1 MDDRIQRQRDAT
13 YRAAQTLLTQLRSET
28 PRSPKARTVTALDR
42 LNHRATIATHRIA
55 LVGFTGLVVIALL
68 TFYDG
73 AARYLD
79 LPRVSGFADVGEL
92 LFPIIIASCFP
103 ALLIQQKNLT
113 IRVLGRVAGDDTA
126 RWADLAAAVAVLIF
140 FTLLGL
146 QFVQMTLDFHAA
158 GRTTATI
165 EIPTALFWMIATS
178 ILWLCV
184 PIQLLVVLSRL
195 RDLSPPRGS
204 HD

>member
-1 MDDRIQRQRDAT
+1 MT
-13 YRAAQTLLTQLRSET
+13 T
-28 PRSPKARTVTALDR
+28 LDR
-42 LNHRATIATHRIA
+42 LNHRATIATKRIA
-55 LVGFTGLVVIALL
+55 LVGFTGLVLIALL

-79 LPRVSGFADVGEL
+79 LPRVSGFSDVGEL

-113 IRVLGRVAGDDTA
+113 IRVLDRVAGDA
-126 RWADLAAAVAVLIF
+126 IVRYADLAAAVAVLIF

-158 GRTTATI
+158 RRTTATI

-184 PIQLLVVLSRL
+184 PIQLLVVLSRV
-195 RDLSPPRGS
+195 RELSPPRGS

>member
-1 MDDRIQRQRDAT
+1 MI
-13 YRAAQTLLTQLRSET
+13 S
-28 PRSPKARTVTALDR
+28 LDR
-42 LNHRATIATHRIA
+42 LHHRAIIATHRIA
-55 LVGFTGLVVIALL
+55 LVGFTGLVMIALL

-103 ALLIQQKNLT
+103 ALLIRQKNLT
-113 IRVLGRVAGDDTA
+113 IRVLGRVAGDATV
-126 RWADLAAAVAVLIF
+126 RYADLAAAVAVLIF

-158 GRTTATI
+158 RRTTATI
-165 EIPTALFWMIATS
+165 EIPTAVFWMIATS

>member
-1 MDDRIQRQRDAT
+1 MI
-13 YRAAQTLLTQLRSET
+13 S
-28 PRSPKARTVTALDR
+28 LDR
-42 LNHRATIATHRIA
+42 LDHRAIIATHRIA
-55 LVGFTGLVVIALL
+55 LVGFTGLVMIALL

-79 LPRVSGFADVGEL
+79 LPRISGFADVGEL

-103 ALLIQQKNLT
+103 ALLIRQKNLT
-113 IRVLGRVAGDDTA
+113 IRVLGRVAGDATV
-126 RWADLAAAVAVLIF
+126 RYADLAAAVAVLIF

-158 GRTTATI
+158 RRTTATI
-165 EIPTALFWMIATS
+165 EIPTAVFWMIATS

-184 PIQLLVVLSRL
+184 PIQLLVVLSRV
-195 RDLSPPRGS
+195 RDLSPSRGS

>member
-1 MDDRIQRQRDAT
+1 MSR
-13 YRAAQTLLTQLRSET
+13 
-28 PRSPKARTVTALDR
+28 LDR
-42 LNHRATIATHRIA
+42 LIHQATDATHRIA
-55 LVGFTGLVVIALL
+55 LVGFTGLVLIALL

-79 LPRVSGFADVGEL
+79 LPRVTGFSDFGEL

-113 IRVLGRVAGDDTA
+113 IRVLGRVTGDSIA
-126 RWADLAAAVAVLIF
+126 QWADLVAAVAVLIF
-140 FTLLGL
+140 FTLLAL
-146 QFVQMTLDFHAA
+146 QFVQMTLDFHSA

>member
-1 MDDRIQRQRDAT
+1 M
-13 YRAAQTLLTQLRSET
+13 
-28 PRSPKARTVTALDR
+28 TALDR

-55 LVGFTGLVVIALL
+55 LVGFTGLVLIALL

-79 LPRVSGFADVGEL
+79 LPRVSGFSDFGEL

-103 ALLIQQKNLT
+103 TLLIQQKNLT
-113 IRVLGRVAGDDTA
+113 IRVLARVTGDGAA

-146 QFVQMTLDFHAA
+146 QFMQMTLDFHSA

-165 EIPTALFWMIATS
+165 EIPTALFWMIATA

-195 RDLSPPRGS
+195 RDLSPQRRN

>member
-1 MDDRIQRQRDAT
+1 MI
-13 YRAAQTLLTQLRSET
+13 S
-28 PRSPKARTVTALDR
+28 LDR
-42 LNHRATIATHRIA
+42 LDHRAIIATHRIA
-55 LVGFTGLVVIALL
+55 LVGFTGLVMIALL

-79 LPRVSGFADVGEL
+79 LPRVSGYADVGEL
-92 LFPIIIASCFP
+92 LFTIIIASCFP

-140 FTLLGL
+140 FALLCL

-184 PIQLLVVLSRL
+184 PIQLLIVLSRL

>member
-1 MDDRIQRQRDAT
+1 
-13 YRAAQTLLTQLRSET
+13 
-28 PRSPKARTVTALDR
+28 LDR
-42 LNHRATIATHRIA
+42 LIVRATVATHRIA
-55 LVGFTGLVVIALL
+55 LLGFTSLVLIALL

-79 LPRVSGFADVGEL
+79 LPRVSGFSDFGEL
-92 LFPIIIASCFP
+92 LFPIVIASCFP

-113 IRVLGRVAGDDTA
+113 IRLLSRLIGDGGA
-126 RWADLAAAVAVLIF
+126 RWADVAAAVAVLIF
-140 FTLLGL
+140 FLLLGT
-146 QFVQMTLDFHAA
+146 QFVQMTLDFHSA

-184 PIQLLVVLSRL
+184 PIQLLVVLLRL
-195 RDLSPPRGS
+195 RDLSQPRAS

>member
-1 MDDRIQRQRDAT
+1 MKQ
-13 YRAAQTLLTQLRSET
+13 
-28 PRSPKARTVTALDR
+28 LDR
-42 LNHRATIATHRIA
+42 LHQLAIRITQRIA
-55 LVGFTGLVVIALL
+55 LLGFTVLVLIALL

-79 LPRVSGFADVGEL
+79 LPRVTGFSDFGEL
-92 LFPIIIASCFP
+92 LFPMVIASCFP

-113 IRVLGRVAGDDTA
+113 IRVLGRFAGEGAA
-126 RWADLAAAVAVLIF
+126 RWGEMAAAFAVLVF

-146 QFVQMTLDFHAA
+146 KFAEMTLDFYSA

-165 EIPTALFWMIATS
+165 EIPTAPFWMMTTS
-178 ILWLCV
+178 MLLLCI
-184 PIQLLVVLSRL
+184 PIQLLVVLTHL
-195 RDLSPPRGS
+195 RDLSPLRTR

>member
-1 MDDRIQRQRDAT
+1 MI
-13 YRAAQTLLTQLRSET
+13 S
-28 PRSPKARTVTALDR
+28 LDR
-42 LNHRATIATHRIA
+42 LDHRAIIATHRIA
-55 LVGFTGLVVIALL
+55 LVGFTGLVMIALL

-79 LPRVSGFADVGEL
+79 LPRISGFADVGEL

-103 ALLIQQKNLT
+103 ALLIRQKNLT
-113 IRVLGRVAGDDTA
+113 IRVLGRVAGDATV
-126 RWADLAAAVAVLIF
+126 RYADLAAAVAVLIF

-158 GRTTATI
+158 RRTTATI
-165 EIPTALFWMIATS
+165 EIPTAVFWMIATS

-184 PIQLLVVLSRL
+184 PIQLLVVLSRV

>member
-1 MDDRIQRQRDAT
+1 M
-13 YRAAQTLLTQLRSET
+13 
-28 PRSPKARTVTALDR
+28 TALDR
-42 LNHRATIATHRIA
+42 LNHRATAATHRIA
-55 LVGFTGLVVIALL
+55 LVGFTGLVLIALL

-79 LPRVSGFADVGEL
+79 LPRVSGFSDVGEL

-103 ALLIQQKNLT
+103 ALLIRQKNLT
-113 IRVLGRVAGDDTA
+113 IRVLGRVAGDGTA

-165 EIPTALFWMIATS
+165 EIPTAFFWMIATS

>member
-1 MDDRIQRQRDAT
+1 MNG
-13 YRAAQTLLTQLRSET
+13 
-28 PRSPKARTVTALDR
+28 LDR
-42 LNHRATIATHRIA
+42 LIVRATVATHRIA
-55 LVGFTGLVVIALL
+55 LLGFTGLVLIALL

-79 LPRVSGFADVGEL
+79 LPRVSGFSDFGEL
-92 LFPIIIASCFP
+92 LFPIVIASCFP

-113 IRVLGRVAGDDTA
+113 IRVLGRLVGDGAA
-126 RWADLAAAVAVLIF
+126 RWADAGAAVAVLIF
-140 FTLLGL
+140 FLLLGT
-146 QFVQMTLDFHAA
+146 QFVQMTLDFHSA

-165 EIPTALFWMIATS
+165 EIPTALFWMIASS

-184 PIQLLVVLSRL
+184 PIQLLVVLLRL
-195 RDLSPPRGS
+195 RDLSPPRAG

>member
-1 MDDRIQRQRDAT
+1 M
-13 YRAAQTLLTQLRSET
+13 
-28 PRSPKARTVTALDR
+28 TALDR
-42 LNHRATIATHRIA
+42 LNQQATIATKRIA
-55 LVGFTGLVVIALL
+55 LAGFTGLVVIALL

-79 LPRVSGFADVGEL
+79 LPRVSGYADVGEL
-92 LFPIIIASCFP
+92 LFPITIASCFP

-113 IRVLGRVAGDDTA
+113 IRVLDRMAGNATA
-126 RWADLAAAVAVLIF
+126 RWADLAAAAAALVF

-158 GRTTATI
+158 RRTTATI

-195 RDLSPPRGS
+195 RDLSLPRGS

>member
-1 MDDRIQRQRDAT
+1 M
-13 YRAAQTLLTQLRSET
+13 
-28 PRSPKARTVTALDR
+28 
-42 LNHRATIATHRIA
+42 ATHRIA
-55 LVGFTGLVVIALL
+55 LVGFTGLALIALL

-79 LPRVSGFADVGEL
+79 LPRVSGFSDFSEL
-92 LFPIIIASCFP
+92 LFPIVIASCFP

-113 IRVLGRVAGDDTA
+113 IRVLSRLVGDGAA
-126 RWADLAAAVAVLIF
+126 RWADVAAAVAVLIF
-140 FTLLGL
+140 FLLLGT
-146 QFVQMTLDFHAA
+146 QFVQMTLDFHSA

-184 PIQLLVVLSRL
+184 PIQLLVVLLRL
-195 RDLSPPRGS
+195 RDLSPPRAG

>member
-1 MDDRIQRQRDAT
+1 M
-13 YRAAQTLLTQLRSET
+13 
-28 PRSPKARTVTALDR
+28 TALDR

-55 LVGFTGLVVIALL
+55 LVGFTGLVLIALL

-79 LPRVSGFADVGEL
+79 LPRVSGFSDFGEL

-113 IRVLGRVAGDDTA
+113 IRVLARVTGDGAA

-146 QFVQMTLDFHAA
+146 QFMQMTLDFHSA

-165 EIPTALFWMIATS
+165 EIPTALFWMIATA

-195 RDLSPPRGS
+195 RDPSPQRRN

>member
-1 MDDRIQRQRDAT
+1 M
-13 YRAAQTLLTQLRSET
+13 
-28 PRSPKARTVTALDR
+28 TALDR
-42 LNHRATIATHRIA
+42 LNHRATTATHRIT
-55 LVGFTGLVVIALL
+55 LVGFTGLVLIALL

-79 LPRVSGFADVGEL
+79 LPRVSGFSDVGEL

-103 ALLIQQKNLT
+103 ALLIRQKNLT
-113 IRVLGRVAGDDTA
+113 IRVLGRVAGDGTA

-140 FTLLGL
+140 FTLFGL

>member
-1 MDDRIQRQRDAT
+1 MI
-13 YRAAQTLLTQLRSET
+13 S
-28 PRSPKARTVTALDR
+28 LDR
-42 LNHRATIATHRIA
+42 LDHRAIIATHRIA
-55 LVGFTGLVVIALL
+55 LVGFTGLVLIALL

-79 LPRVSGFADVGEL
+79 LPRVTGFSDFGEL

-103 ALLIQQKNLT
+103 ALLVRQKNLT
-113 IRVLGRVAGDDTA
+113 IRMLSRLTGDGTA
-126 RWADLAAAVAVLIF
+126 RWADLVAAVAVLIF
-140 FTLLGL
+140 FTLLAF
-146 QFVQMTLDFHAA
+146 QFVQMTLDFHSA

-165 EIPTALFWMIATS
+165 EIPTAIFWMIATS

-184 PIQLLVVLSRL
+184 PIQLLVVVTRL
-195 RDLSPPRGS
+195 RDLTLSRTS

>member
-1 MDDRIQRQRDAT
+1 
-13 YRAAQTLLTQLRSET
+13 
-28 PRSPKARTVTALDR
+28 VTALDR

-55 LVGFTGLVVIALL
+55 LVGFTGLVLIALL

-79 LPRVSGFADVGEL
+79 LPRVSGFSDFGEL

-103 ALLIQQKNLT
+103 TVLIQQKNLT
-113 IRVLGRVAGDDTA
+113 IRVLARVTGDGAA

-146 QFVQMTLDFHAA
+146 QFMQMTLDFHSA

-165 EIPTALFWMIATS
+165 EIPTALFWMIATA

-184 PIQLLVVLSRL
+184 PIQVLVVLSRL
-195 RDLSPPRGS
+195 RDLSPQWGS

>member
-1 MDDRIQRQRDAT
+1 M
-13 YRAAQTLLTQLRSET
+13 
-28 PRSPKARTVTALDR
+28 
-42 LNHRATIATHRIA
+42 
-55 LVGFTGLVVIALL
+55 
-68 TFYDG
+68 
-73 AARYLD
+73 
-79 LPRVSGFADVGEL
+79 
-92 LFPIIIASCFP
+92 
-103 ALLIQQKNLT
+103 
-113 IRVLGRVAGDDTA
+113 LGRVAGDDTA

>member
-1 MDDRIQRQRDAT
+1 MIT
-13 YRAAQTLLTQLRSET
+13 
-28 PRSPKARTVTALDR
+28 LDR
-42 LNHRATIATHRIA
+42 LNHRATAATHRIA
-55 LVGFTGLVVIALL
+55 LVGFTGLVLIALL

-103 ALLIQQKNLT
+103 ALLIRQKNLT
-113 IRVLGRVAGDDTA
+113 IRVLGRVAGDGTA

-158 GRTTATI
+158 RRTTATI

-184 PIQLLVVLSRL
+184 PIQLLVVLSRVL
-195 RDLSPPRGS
+195 DLSPSRGS

>member
-1 MDDRIQRQRDAT
+1 M
-13 YRAAQTLLTQLRSET
+13 
-28 PRSPKARTVTALDR
+28 TALDR
-42 LNHRATIATHRIA
+42 LNHRATIATKRIA

-79 LPRVSGFADVGEL
+79 LPRVSGYADVGEL

-140 FTLLGL
+140 FTLLAL

-184 PIQLLVVLSRL
+184 PIQLLIVLSRL

>member
-1 MDDRIQRQRDAT
+1 MI
-13 YRAAQTLLTQLRSET
+13 S
-28 PRSPKARTVTALDR
+28 LDR
-42 LNHRATIATHRIA
+42 LDHRAIIATHRIA
-55 LVGFTGLVVIALL
+55 LVGFTGLVMIALL

-79 LPRVSGFADVGEL
+79 LPRISGFADVGEL

-103 ALLIQQKNLT
+103 ALLIRQKNLT
-113 IRVLGRVAGDDTA
+113 IRALRRVAGDATV
-126 RWADLAAAVAVLIF
+126 RYADLAAAVAVLIF

-158 GRTTATI
+158 RRTTATI
-165 EIPTALFWMIATS
+165 EIPTAVFWMIATS

-184 PIQLLVVLSRL
+184 PIQLLVVLSRV

>member
-1 MDDRIQRQRDAT
+1 MI
-13 YRAAQTLLTQLRSET
+13 S
-28 PRSPKARTVTALDR
+28 LDR
-42 LNHRATIATHRIA
+42 LDHRAIIATHRIA
-55 LVGFTGLVVIALL
+55 LVGFTGLVMIALL

-79 LPRVSGFADVGEL
+79 LPRISGFADVGEL

-103 ALLIQQKNLT
+103 ALLIRQKNLT
-113 IRVLGRVAGDDTA
+113 IRVLGRVAGDATV
-126 RWADLAAAVAVLIF
+126 RYADLAAAVAVLIF

-158 GRTTATI
+158 RRTTATI
-165 EIPTALFWMIATS
+165 EIPTAVFWMIATS

-184 PIQLLVVLSRL
+184 PIQLLVVLSRA

>member
-1 MDDRIQRQRDAT
+1 MI
-13 YRAAQTLLTQLRSET
+13 S
-28 PRSPKARTVTALDR
+28 LDR
-42 LNHRATIATHRIA
+42 LDHGAIIATHRIA
-55 LVGFTGLVVIALL
+55 LVGFTGLVMIALL

-79 LPRVSGFADVGEL
+79 LPRISGFADVGEL

-103 ALLIQQKNLT
+103 ALLIRQKNLT
-113 IRVLGRVAGDDTA
+113 IRVLGRVAGDA
-126 RWADLAAAVAVLIF
+126 IVRYADLAAAVAVLIF

-158 GRTTATI
+158 RRTTATI
-165 EIPTALFWMIATS
+165 EIPTAVFWMIATS

-184 PIQLLVVLSRL
+184 PIQLLVVLSRV
-195 RDLSPPRGS
+195 RDLSPSRGS

>member
-1 MDDRIQRQRDAT
+1 MI
-13 YRAAQTLLTQLRSET
+13 S
-28 PRSPKARTVTALDR
+28 LDR
-42 LNHRATIATHRIA
+42 LDHRAIIATHRIA
-55 LVGFTGLVVIALL
+55 LVGFTGLVMIALL

-79 LPRVSGFADVGEL
+79 LPRMSGFADVGEL

-103 ALLIQQKNLT
+103 ALLIRQKNLT
-113 IRVLGRVAGDDTA
+113 IRVLGRVAGDATV
-126 RWADLAAAVAVLIF
+126 RYADLAAAVAVLIF

-158 GRTTATI
+158 RRTTATI

-184 PIQLLVVLSRL
+184 PIQLLVVLSRV
-195 RDLSPPRGS
+195 RDLSPSRGS

>member
-1 MDDRIQRQRDAT
+1 MI
-13 YRAAQTLLTQLRSET
+13 S
-28 PRSPKARTVTALDR
+28 LDR
-42 LNHRATIATHRIA
+42 LDHRAIIATHRIA
-55 LVGFTGLVVIALL
+55 LVGFTGLVMIALL

-79 LPRVSGFADVGEL
+79 LPRISGFADVGEL

-103 ALLIQQKNLT
+103 ALLIRQKNLT
-113 IRVLGRVAGDDTA
+113 IRVLDRVAGDATV
-126 RWADLAAAVAVLIF
+126 RYADLAAAVAVLIF

-158 GRTTATI
+158 RRTTATI
-165 EIPTALFWMIATS
+165 EIPTAVFWMIATS

-184 PIQLLVVLSRL
+184 PIQLLVVLSRV

>member
-1 MDDRIQRQRDAT
+1 MI
-13 YRAAQTLLTQLRSET
+13 S
-28 PRSPKARTVTALDR
+28 LDR
-42 LNHRATIATHRIA
+42 LDDRAIIATHRIA
-55 LVGFTGLVVIALL
+55 LVGFTGLVMIALL

-79 LPRVSGFADVGEL
+79 LPRISGFADVGEL

-103 ALLIQQKNLT
+103 ALLIRQKNLT
-113 IRVLGRVAGDDTA
+113 IRVLGRVAGDATV
-126 RWADLAAAVAVLIF
+126 RYADLAAAVAVLIF

-158 GRTTATI
+158 RRTTATI
-165 EIPTALFWMIATS
+165 EIPTAVFWMIATS

-184 PIQLLVVLSRL
+184 PIQLLVVLSRV
-195 RDLSPPRGS
+195 RDLSPSRGS

>member
-1 MDDRIQRQRDAT
+1 MNG
-13 YRAAQTLLTQLRSET
+13 
-28 PRSPKARTVTALDR
+28 LDR
-42 LNHRATIATHRIA
+42 LLGRANEATHSIA
-55 LVGFTGLVVIALL
+55 LLGFTGLVLIALL

-79 LPRVSGFADVGEL
+79 LPRVSGFSDFGEL
-92 LFPIIIASCFP
+92 LFPIVIASCFP

-113 IRVLGRVAGDDTA
+113 IRVLGRLLGDGAA
-126 RWADLAAAVAVLIF
+126 RWADVGAAVAVLIF
-140 FTLLGL
+140 FLLLGT
-146 QFVQMTLDFHAA
+146 QFVQMTLDFHSA

-184 PIQLLVVLSRL
+184 PIQLLVVLLRL
-195 RDLSPPRGS
+195 RDLSPPRAG

>member
-1 MDDRIQRQRDAT
+1 
-13 YRAAQTLLTQLRSET
+13 
-28 PRSPKARTVTALDR
+28 VTRLDR
-42 LNHRATIATHRIA
+42 LNRQATDATHRIA
-55 LVGFTGLVVIALL
+55 LVGFTGLVLIALL

-79 LPRVSGFADVGEL
+79 LPRVTGFSDFGEL

-113 IRVLGRVAGDDTA
+113 IRVLGRVTGDSIA
-126 RWADLAAAVAVLIF
+126 QWADLVAAVAVLIF
-140 FTLLGL
+140 FTLLAL

-195 RDLSPPRGS
+195 RDLPLSRTS